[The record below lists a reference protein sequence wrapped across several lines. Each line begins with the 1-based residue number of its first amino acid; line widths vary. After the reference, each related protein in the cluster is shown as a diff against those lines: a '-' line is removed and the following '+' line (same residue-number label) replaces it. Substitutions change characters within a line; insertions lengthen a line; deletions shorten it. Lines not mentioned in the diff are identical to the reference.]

1 MKLLT
6 NYFKTHAAKQFVESL
21 SEPQNT
27 VYYVG
32 AHRST
37 SFPNDIAP
45 PDPNTSTSGTH
56 YELYDELI
64 FGKRVTSTDVVH
76 MARYIPWVSGTVY
89 DMYDNLLQ
97 DLPAKN
103 YYVASM
109 EAGSYHVF
117 KCLNN
122 NGGVPST
129 AQPLRSEVEPE
140 DDFYRKSD
148 GYEWKYMYS
157 VTPTQWQKFAT
168 ADCMPVF
175 ENAFVTANAVS
186 GSIDTIILQNPGSR
200 YASYAIGN
208 IKESAV
214 NGNTL
219 IFSLESDAV
228 TLSSNSG
235 FYENCSIYIDEG
247 IGDGEIRTI
256 VDYFTS
262 GGERRILIDRP
273 FDTLPARDSVFKI
286 SPRVIISGDG
296 ENALA
301 RTEANTVTGEIT
313 EVIVIN
319 RGKNYTYADV
329 EIVGNTGFTSAN
341 TTTSAIARVAISPPG
356 GHGSNVINEL
366 IANKV
371 GVSVAF
377 AGTEGSKIPATN
389 EYRKITVIKDPLFKD
404 VNIILNNT
412 AETYT
417 AGEIVIQTSTGAT
430 GKVSNRSANT
440 ISLTNI
446 SGFFATSNT
455 SDTSTGLLGQTSN
468 ILAYVNSIDRAFD
481 TFDQRKIYTVDV
493 IDSGLSG
500 GFTQDETVVQAGLN
514 EIDTGF
520 VKITLAGS
528 AYNFIDGELVTQTV
542 SGATGTVV
550 ARFVDTLTLNN
561 TDGFFVVG
569 ETVSGANSAVATNV
583 TDVDTTFAATAVG
596 DVHEIIPGVGSAATI
611 ALVNVNGEFLIS
623 DGLTNT
629 INTFRGAS
637 SQAIAQVNG
646 IDETRNRLVDG
657 SGEFIYVENM
667 IPIARDP
674 DQTERIKLVI
684 EF

>member
-6 NYFKTHAAKQFVESL
+6 NYFKTHAAKQFIESL

-37 SFPNDIAP
+37 SFPNDMAP

-56 YELYDELI
+56 YDLYDELI
-64 FGKRVTSTDVVH
+64 FGKRVNSTDVVH
-76 MARYIPWVSGTVY
+76 MAKYIPWVSGTVY

-97 DLPAKN
+97 DLPSKN
-103 YYVASM
+103 YFVASV

-122 NGGVPST
+122 NGGVAST
-129 AQPLRSEVEPE
+129 SQPLRSEVEPE
-140 DDFYRKSD
+140 DDFYRKPD

-157 VTPTQWQKFAT
+157 ITPTQWQKFAT
-168 ADCMPVF
+168 DDCMPVF
-175 ENAFVTANAVS
+175 ENTLVTANAVS
-186 GSIDTIILQNPGSR
+186 GSIDTIVLQNPGSR
-200 YASYAIGN
+200 YASYAVGN
-208 IKESAV
+208 IKESAIG
-214 NGNTL
+214 GNTL
-219 IFSLESDAV
+219 IFALESDTV

-247 IGDGEIRTI
+247 SGDGEIRTI

-296 ENALA
+296 ENMLA
-301 RTEANTVTGEIT
+301 RAEANTVTGEIT
-313 EVIVIN
+313 EVIIID

-329 EIVGNTGFTSAN
+329 EIVGNTGFTSA
-341 TTTSAIARVAISPPG
+341 TTTSAVARAVISPPG

-371 GVSVAF
+371 GISVAF
-377 AGTEGSKIPATN
+377 TGTENNKIPASN
-389 EYRKITVIKDPLFKD
+389 EYRKISVIKDPLFKD
-404 VNIILNNT
+404 VNINLNNT

-417 AGEIVIQTSTGAT
+417 AGETVIQTSTGAT

-446 SGFFATSNT
+446 SGFFVTSNT
-455 SDTSTGLLGQTSN
+455 SNTSTGLLGQTSN
-468 ILAYVNSIDRAFD
+468 VLAYINSIDRAFD
-481 TFDQRKIYTVDV
+481 TFDQRKIYDVDV
-493 IDSGLSG
+493 IDPGLSG
-500 GFTQDETVVQAGLN
+500 GFISDETVIQAGLN
-514 EIDTGF
+514 QIDTGF
-520 VKITLAGS
+520 AKLTLAGS
-528 AYNFIDGELVTQTV
+528 AYSFVDGELVTQAV

-550 ARFVDTLTLNN
+550 GRFVDTLTLNN
-561 TDGFFVVG
+561 IDGFFVVG
-569 ETVSGANSAVATNV
+569 ETVSGVTSAVATNV

-596 DVHEIIPGVGSAATI
+596 DVHEIIAGVGNAASI

-623 DGLTNT
+623 DDLTNT
-629 INTFRGAS
+629 INTFRGES
-637 SQAIAQVNG
+637 SQAIAQVNA
-646 IDETRNRLVDG
+646 IDETRNKLVDG

-667 IPIARDP
+667 IPIERDP